1 MIKEWKDVVGYEGLY
16 QVSNF
21 GDVISLPRNG
31 TVKYIKEKAQQ
42 TDKDGYKIVKL
53 RKNNHPK
60 MVKVHRLV
68 ALAFIEKE
76 CGKDIVD
83 HINRIKHDN
92 RVNNL
97 RWVTNRENVM
107 FGKLSRPAI
116 KVTQIKNCEIINV
129 FDSLN
134 SAELL
139 TGFSRYKITKN
150 SIPGFKFVLESST
163 TRE

>member
-16 QVSNF
+16 QVSNY
-21 GDVISLPRNG
+21 GDVRSLPRNG
-31 TVKYIKEKAQQ
+31 TVNYIKEKAQQ

-53 RKNNHPK
+53 RKNNNPK

-68 ALAFIEKE
+68 ALAFAEKE
-76 CGKDIVD
+76 NGKDIVD
-83 HINRIKHDN
+83 HINGVRHDN
-92 RVNNL
+92 RVTNL

-116 KVTQIKNCEIINV
+116 KVTQIKDNKIINV

-134 SAELL
+134 AAERE
-139 TGFSRYKITKN
+139 TGFSSYKISKN
-150 SIPGFKFVLESST
+150 SVPGFKFILESST
-163 TRE
+163 TRV